1 MSDHANIPW
10 SRLPLANGKPL
21 GILSLCCA
29 APVYVEASHMDD
41 AERASHWYACSKCGK
56 PCGVKG

>member
-1 MSDHANIPW
+1 MSNYASFSFD
-10 SRLPLANGKPL
+10 GQTVKTT
-21 GILSLCCA
+21 LSTCCA

-56 PCGVKG
+56 PCEVKR